1 MIIFRLLGKTPTYEI
16 KMSGTGTLNLD
27 KIIEIF
33 LYQQFPDMIKA
44 YKSISELSEEKEIW
58 FSKKIQIL
66 KLNWKN
72 LKKKKMILLRL
83 CNKSNIF
90 IMVK

>member
-33 LYQQFPDMIKA
+33 Y
-44 YKSISELSEEKEIW
+44 ISN
-58 FSKKIQIL
+58 FQI
-66 KLNWKN
+66 
-72 LKKKKMILLRL
+72 
-83 CNKSNIF
+83 
-90 IMVK
+90 